1 MCKKERSKKKK
12 LILSCI
18 IMFILTI
25 PIFTIIFFNNKEDNL
40 KTYKG
45 LPVTYENASYRYDTT
60 DPKIAVGVSD
70 YVYIAKVNKIL
81 KTDYRNPIE
90 VSEGLVGKKTVTD
103 PYTIYE
109 IEVIKNIKGTLP
121 LNKRINLVQ
130 YGGLNE
136 NEKSYTFLEGG
147 SLLEN
152 NTYYLL
158 MSTIIP
164 ITGEL
169 ETTDINRIIKISDY
183 SNNKEVTSL
192 INQYNNI
199 YQNETIPEGHT
210 SFKNK
215 ISQEYLS

>member
-1 MCKKERSKKKK
+1 MKK
-12 LILSCI
+12 LILSCV

-45 LPVTYENASYRYDTT
+45 LPVTYESASYRYDTT
-60 DPKIAVGVSD
+60 NPKIAVGVSD

-90 VSEGLVGKKTVTD
+90 VSDGLIGKKTVTD

-109 IEVIKNIKGTLP
+109 IEVIKNIKGNLP
-121 LNKRINLVQ
+121 LNKKLNLVQ
-130 YGGLNE
+130 YGGINE
-136 NEKSYTFLEGG
+136 DEKSYTFLEGG
-147 SLLEN
+147 YLLEN

-164 ITGEL
+164 TTGEL